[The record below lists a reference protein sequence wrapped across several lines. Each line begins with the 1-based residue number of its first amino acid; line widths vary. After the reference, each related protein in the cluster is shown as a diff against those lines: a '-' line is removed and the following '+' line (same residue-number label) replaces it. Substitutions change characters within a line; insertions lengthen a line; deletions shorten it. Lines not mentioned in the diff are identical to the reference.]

1 MLSKQHVIKRRMF
14 MKENDNKAKENK
26 KRSFFARLFDK
37 LDKKME
43 EKAKSSPCCCKP
55 SDKGGNSC
63 CS

>member
-1 MLSKQHVIKRRMF
+1 V
-14 MKENDNKAKENK
+14 KEGK
-26 KRSFFARLFDK
+26 KKSFFARLFDK

-55 SDKGGNSC
+55 SDKGDGSC

>member
-1 MLSKQHVIKRRMF
+1 MANNESNVK
-14 MKENDNKAKENK
+14 DGK
-26 KRSFFARLFDK
+26 KKSFFARLFDK

-55 SDKGGNSC
+55 SDKGDGSC